1 MSTKLSIIYYS
12 TYGSNVQL
20 AKWAEEEA
28 LKSGAEVRLR
38 QIQEL
43 APQAVIDSQP
53 GWKANQEATKD
64 IPFASSDDI
73 TWADAV
79 LFSIPSAFGG
89 VPSQF
94 KQFIDI
100 QGGIWATGK
109 TVNKAI
115 SAMTSAQN
123 PHGGQEATLLS
134 LYTSMFHWGAIVVTP
149 GYTDASVGLAGGNPY
164 GTSVTIAQD
173 GKMVENVRPAV
184 EHQVR
189 RLLDVASKLK

>member
-79 LFSIPSAFGG
+79 LFSVPSRFGG
-89 VPSQF
+89 VPS
-94 KQFIDI
+94 
-100 QGGIWATGK
+100 
-109 TVNKAI
+109 
-115 SAMTSAQN
+115 
-123 PHGGQEATLLS
+123 
-134 LYTSMFHWGAIVVTP
+134 
-149 GYTDASVGLAGGNPY
+149 
-164 GTSVTIAQD
+164 
-173 GKMVENVRPAV
+173 
-184 EHQVR
+184 
-189 RLLDVASKLK
+189 